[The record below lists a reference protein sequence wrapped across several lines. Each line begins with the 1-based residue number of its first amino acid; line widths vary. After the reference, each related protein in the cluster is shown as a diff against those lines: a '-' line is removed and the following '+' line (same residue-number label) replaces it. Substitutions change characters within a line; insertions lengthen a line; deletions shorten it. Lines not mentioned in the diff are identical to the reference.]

1 MSRHLISLGVH
12 LVWATKQRTQWL
24 GAQIRPELFAY
35 MAGTVAKKRCRAIV
49 IGGWEDHVHLY
60 VHLCTSIS
68 VAHLVTTIKT
78 SSARWLKEREPALR
92 GFRWQR
98 GFAAFGVDPR
108 RDSGLREYIESQDV
122 IHLEQDHVRE
132 LDRLASAFALDRSDF
147 AWD

>member
-1 MSRHLISLGVH
+1 MPRHLISLGVH
-12 LVWATKQRTQWL
+12 LVWATKDRRLWL
-24 GAQIRPELFAY
+24 TEDVRSELFAY

-60 VHLCTSIS
+60 VHLSTGVS
-68 VAHLVTTIKT
+68 VSNLVTTLKS
-78 SSARWLKEREPALR
+78 SSARWLKERGPALR

-108 RDSGLREYIESQDV
+108 RDSGLKEYIESQEV
-122 IHLEQDHVRE
+122 IHREQDHERE
-132 LDRLASAFALDRSDF
+132 ITRLASAFALDRTEF